1 MLVLPLLLP
10 LFISASLTQEL
21 PCAEPCRVDGRCHQ
35 QGQAC
40 VALGDADCQ
49 QAEICGSSGACF
61 ESEGRCVA
69 TADSCPSSRACL
81 ERGRCV
87 LDGELCATPEE
98 RASSVEREAGMQ
110 AEVGGLL
117 GMRVLPKAGGL
128 DLSAAFFGGPGAEA
142 AGLAAAGAVHDA
154 SDASRPHRRLEA
166 SAITCP
172 PDTQRQTE
180 RDAGSYTKTW
190 CALPD
195 GRKKGP
201 ELLVYAGQGQ
211 RMYTEYQLDQEHGE
225 HVITEADHR
234 VMVRGRFE
242 LGREEGLWESWY
254 VGGGRASRGEYHAG
268 KKVGI
273 WTEWLRDGSEKRC
286 DYRDPAVPDVQ
297 CVELAD

>member
-1 MLVLPLLLP
+1 
-10 LFISASLTQEL
+10 
-21 PCAEPCRVDGRCHQ
+21 
-35 QGQAC
+35 
-40 VALGDADCQ
+40 
-49 QAEICGSSGACF
+49 
-61 ESEGRCVA
+61 
-69 TADSCPSSRACL
+69 
-81 ERGRCV
+81 
-87 LDGELCATPEE
+87 
-98 RASSVEREAGMQ
+98 MQ

-117 GMRVLPKAGGL
+117 GMRSL
-128 DLSAAFFGGPGAEA
+128 DLSSAFSGGLGADA

-154 SDASRPHRRLEA
+154 NDASRPHHRLEA

-172 PDTQRQTE
+172 PDTQRLTE